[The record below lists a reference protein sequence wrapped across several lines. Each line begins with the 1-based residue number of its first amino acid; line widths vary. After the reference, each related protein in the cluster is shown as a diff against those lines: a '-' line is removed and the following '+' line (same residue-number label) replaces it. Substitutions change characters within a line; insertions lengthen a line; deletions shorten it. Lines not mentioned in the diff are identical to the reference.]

1 MFSHNRRK
9 LLQVSGALA
18 AAGSV
23 PLLARAQVA
32 APRVVVIGGGFA
44 GATLAKY
51 VRMWNP
57 KIQVTLIEPNPSHVS
72 CILSN
77 LVMTGALGMNA
88 ITLRYDTLR
97 SKYGVS
103 LVADRAVGID
113 AVNRIVTTQNGSRI
127 PYDKLV
133 LAPGIDFD
141 AVPGLDTAVLPHA
154 WQAGPQTLA
163 LKAQLDAVPAG
174 GTFVMSIPPAPYR
187 CPPGPYERA
196 CLLADS
202 LLRRRR
208 AGRVIVL
215 DANNDVVAEPHTFHT
230 AFQTTYAS
238 VIEYRPNSVVS
249 SVDWANKTI
258 HTNWGQIRADGAN
271 IIPPQKAGKL
281 VVAAG
286 LLGTNPA
293 TRWAPVNPLSYE
305 STVVP
310 HIHVIGDSQGT
321 GQPKSG
327 HMANSQAKVCA
338 DALIRYFA
346 GEAPDPA
353 PMTNSACYSPITSK
367 TASWLT
373 VVFGYDAATGLMKP
387 VPNTLA
393 EAPAPS
399 GDHYEDMFGWA
410 NNLFADSFS

>member
-1 MFSHNRRK
+1 
-9 LLQVSGALA
+9 
-18 AAGSV
+18 
-23 PLLARAQVA
+23 
-32 APRVVVIGGGFA
+32 
-44 GATLAKY
+44 
-51 VRMWNP
+51 
-57 KIQVTLIEPNPSHVS
+57 
-72 CILSN
+72 
-77 LVMTGALGMNA
+77 
-88 ITLRYDTLR
+88 
-97 SKYGVS
+97 
-103 LVADRAVGID
+103 
-113 AVNRIVTTQNGSRI
+113 
-127 PYDKLV
+127 
-133 LAPGIDFD
+133 
-141 AVPGLDTAVLPHA
+141 TAVLPHA

-163 LKAQLDAVPAG
+163 LKGQLDAVPAG

-230 AFQTTYAS
+230 AFRTTYAS

-258 HTNWGQIRADGAN
+258 HTNWGPIRADGAN

-353 PMTNSACYSPITSK
+353 PMTSSACYSPITSK

>member
-103 LVADRAVGID
+103 LVADRAVSID

-141 AVPGLDTAVLPHA
+141 AVPGLDTAVLP
-154 WQAGPQTLA
+154 T
-163 LKAQLDAVPAG
+163 
-174 GTFVMSIPPAPYR
+174 
-187 CPPGPYERA
+187 PGR
-196 CLLADS
+196 
-202 LLRRRR
+202 
-208 AGRVIVL
+208 
-215 DANNDVVAEPHTFHT
+215 
-230 AFQTTYAS
+230 
-238 VIEYRPNSVVS
+238 
-249 SVDWANKTI
+249 
-258 HTNWGQIRADGAN
+258 
-271 IIPPQKAGKL
+271 
-281 VVAAG
+281 
-286 LLGTNPA
+286 
-293 TRWAPVNPLSYE
+293 
-305 STVVP
+305 
-310 HIHVIGDSQGT
+310 
-321 GQPKSG
+321 
-327 HMANSQAKVCA
+327 
-338 DALIRYFA
+338 
-346 GEAPDPA
+346 
-353 PMTNSACYSPITSK
+353 
-367 TASWLT
+367 
-373 VVFGYDAATGLMKP
+373 P
-387 VPNTLA
+387 VPRHL
-393 EAPAPS
+393 P
-399 GDHYEDMFGWA
+399 
-410 NNLFADSFS
+410 

>member
-9 LLQVSGALA
+9 LLQASGALVA
-18 AAGSV
+18 TGALSATT
-23 PLLARAQVA
+23 PAQAA

-44 GATLAKY
+44 GATVAKY

-57 KIQVTLIEPNPSHVS
+57 AIQVSLVEPNPGHVS

-77 LVMTGALGMNA
+77 LVMTGAVGMST
-88 ITLRYDTLR
+88 ITLRYDNLR
-97 SKYGVS
+97 SKYGVNI
-103 LVADRAVGID
+103 VADRAVSID
-113 AVNRIVTTQNGSRI
+113 PVSRVVLTANGSRL

-141 AVPGLDTAVLPHA
+141 SIPGLDSAVLPHA

-163 LKAQLDAVPAG
+163 LKAQLDSVPAG
-174 GTFVMSIPPAPYR
+174 GTFVMSIPKAPYR

-215 DANNDVVAEPHTFHT
+215 DANSDVVAEPHTFHT
-230 AFQTTYAS
+230 AFQTTYAG
-238 VIEYRPNSVVS
+238 VIDYRPSSEVL
-249 SVDWANKTI
+249 SVDWAGKKVV
-258 HTNWGQIRADGAN
+258 TNWESVPFDAAN
-271 IIPPQKAGKL
+271 IIPPQRAGKL
-281 VVAAG
+281 VAAAG
-286 LLGTNPA
+286 LLGSDPA

-305 STVVP
+305 SRVVP
-310 HIHVIGDSQGT
+310 NVHVIGDSQGT

-327 HMANSQAKVCA
+327 HMANAQAKVCA
-338 DALIRYFA
+338 DALVRYFA
-346 GEAPDPA
+346 GEQPDPA
-353 PMTNSACYSPITSK
+353 PMTSSACYSPITAT

-373 VVFGYDAATGLMKP
+373 VVFGYDAASGLMKP
-387 VPNTLA
+387 VANTLA
-393 EAPAPS
+393 EAPAPTA
-399 GDHYEDMFGWA
+399 GHYKDMFGWA
-410 NNLFADSFS
+410 KNLFADSFS

>member
-1 MFSHNRRK
+1 MFSHTRRK
-9 LLQVSGALA
+9 LLQASGALA

-97 SKYGVS
+97 SKYGVN

-113 AVNRIVTTQNGSRI
+113 AANRIVTTQNGSRI

-196 CLLADS
+196 CLLADA

-258 HTNWGQIRADGAN
+258 HTNWGPIRADGAN

-293 TRWAPVNPLSYE
+293 TRWAPVNPLS
-305 STVVP
+305 
-310 HIHVIGDSQGT
+310 
-321 GQPKSG
+321 
-327 HMANSQAKVCA
+327 
-338 DALIRYFA
+338 
-346 GEAPDPA
+346 
-353 PMTNSACYSPITSK
+353 
-367 TASWLT
+367 
-373 VVFGYDAATGLMKP
+373 
-387 VPNTLA
+387 
-393 EAPAPS
+393 
-399 GDHYEDMFGWA
+399 
-410 NNLFADSFS
+410 